1 MNSNINIIGIDPSLI
16 STAMTINGKH
26 LFNYTKES
34 YASNK
39 SGLNKWYKTCEDQ
52 VKYRFIETNNIKN
65 FTESEIDKL
74 KRYQELADLVVK
86 DIINYI
92 NPNEKVYIAIEGYSY
107 SSAAGPLI
115 DLVTYGTILRGK
127 LLEITDDVIIYPPS
141 TLKLESA
148 KLTYAKIMEGKKEVW
163 RNNEGVAGGKFTK
176 HDMYK
181 VLTDNVT
188 FDSDWV
194 KLLRDVQDE
203 VFETKT
209 IKKPMEDVNDS
220 YLAYLVLKMQLG
232 V

>member
-1 MNSNINIIGIDPSLI
+1 
-16 STAMTINGKH
+16 MTINGKH

-34 YASNK
+34 YVTNK
-39 SGLNKWYKTCEDQ
+39 SGLNKWYKLCEEQ
-52 VKYRFIETNNIKN
+52 VKYRFIETNKIEN

-74 KRYQELADLVVK
+74 KRYQELADLVIK
-86 DIINYI
+86 DINTYI
-92 NPNEKVYIAIEGYSY
+92 NPGEKVYIGIEGYSY

-127 LLEITDDVIIYPPS
+127 LLEITDNVTIYPPS
-141 TLKLESA
+141 TMKLESA
-148 KLTYAKIMEGKKEVW
+148 KLTYPKVMEGKKEVW
-163 RNNEGVAGGKFTK
+163 RNNDGVSGGSFKK

-194 KLLRDVQDE
+194 KLLRDVEDD
-203 VFETKT
+203 VFSTKT
-209 IKKPMEDVNDS
+209 IKKPIEDVNDS
-220 YLAYLVLKMQLG
+220 YLAYLVTKMNLG